1 MERPGLRVAV
11 DGAVRRESRFTRR
24 GEFANLRFMMRNVA
38 RLMVLCGLL
47 LVAAGCH
54 TITNLTPA
62 SLPRNPSGLYPVE
75 VKFDHREQ
83 ALRQESIRPL
93 VMINDQFYPMER
105 TRLMKNRWETL
116 IPVPADQ
123 KEVYYRFKFEYW
135 VNAFPEPRQDSKLSP
150 TYKLTIKD

>member
-1 MERPGLRVAV
+1 
-11 DGAVRRESRFTRR
+11 
-24 GEFANLRFMMRNVA
+24 MMQNVA
-38 RLMVLCGLL
+38 RLVLMGWLL
-47 LVAAGCH
+47 IFAAGCH

-83 ALRQESIRPL
+83 ALRPDSIRPL
-93 VMINDQFYPMER
+93 VMINDQLYPMER
-105 TRLMKNRWETL
+105 TRLMRNRWETL

-135 VNAFPEPRQDSKLSP
+135 VNAFPEARQDSKLSP
-150 TYKLTIKD
+150 TYKLIIKD

>member
-1 MERPGLRVAV
+1 MMQHV
-11 DGAVRRESRFTRR
+11 VRLVF
-24 GEFANLRFMMRNVA
+24 
-38 RLMVLCGLL
+38 LCGVLL
-47 LVAAGCH
+47 WATGCH

-83 ALRQESIRPL
+83 ALRQDSIRPL
-93 VMINDQFYPMER
+93 VMINDQTFPMER
-105 TRLMKNRWETL
+105 TRLMRNRWETL